1 MTFHTKA
8 GNIYML
14 IINRSPVSHTTFTK
28 SLVVYI
34 DHNLCWNVYV
44 DNLSKKIASGIGMLT
59 LSRAFFPSD
68 TLQNM
73 ISHTS
78 ITVTRFVVAVTK
90 HFLLNFRYSEIK
102 RHGLRASYDINSE
115 SLIDKLG
122 WRKLDTQRKSTKGY
136 SGISIDQWVS
146 F

>member
-34 DHNLCWNVYV
+34 DHSLCWNVHV

-59 LSRAFFPSD
+59 LSRPFFPSD

-78 ITVTRFVVAVTK
+78 ITVTRFVVAVTT

-102 RHGLRASYDINSE
+102 RHGLRASYDINSD

-122 WRKLDTQRKSTKGY
+122 WRKLDTQRKINKRL
-136 SGISIDQWVS
+136 QWYINRS
-146 F
+146 MG

>member
-28 SLVVYI
+28 SLVVYF
-34 DHNLCWNVYV
+34 DHNLCWNVHV
-44 DNLSKKIASGIGMLT
+44 DNLSKKIASGIGMLK

-68 TLQNM
+68 TLQNV

-115 SLIDKLG
+115 SLIDNLG
-122 WRKLDTQRKSTKGY
+122 WRKLDTQRKINKRL
-136 SGISIDQWVS
+136 QWYINRS
-146 F
+146 MG

>member
-34 DHNLCWNVYV
+34 DHNLCWNVHV
-44 DNLSKKIASGIGMLT
+44 DNLSKKIASGIGMLK

-102 RHGLRASYDINSE
+102 RHGLRASYDINSD

-122 WRKLDTQRKSTKGY
+122 WRKLDTQRKINKRL
-136 SGISIDQWVS
+136 QWYINRS
-146 F
+146 MG

>member
-28 SLVVYI
+28 SLVVYF
-34 DHNLCWNVYV
+34 DHNLCWNVHV
-44 DNLSKKIASGIGMLT
+44 DNLSKKIASGIGMLK

-68 TLQNM
+68 TLQNV

-102 RHGLRASYDINSE
+102 RHGLRASYDINSD
-115 SLIDKLG
+115 SLIDNLG
-122 WRKLDTQRKSTKGY
+122 WRKLDTQRKINKRL
-136 SGISIDQWVS
+136 QWYINRS
-146 F
+146 MG

>member
-1 MTFHTKA
+1 
-8 GNIYML
+8 ML

-28 SLVVYI
+28 SLVVYF
-34 DHNLCWNVYV
+34 DHNLCWNVHV
-44 DNLSKKIASGIGMLT
+44 DNLSKKIASGIGMLK
-59 LSRAFFPSD
+59 LSRAFFSSD
-68 TLQNM
+68 TLQNV

-122 WRKLDTQRKSTKGY
+122 WRKLDTQRKINKRL
-136 SGISIDQWVS
+136 QWYINRS
-146 F
+146 MG

>member
-1 MTFHTKA
+1 M
-8 GNIYML
+8 
-14 IINRSPVSHTTFTK
+14 
-28 SLVVYI
+28 
-34 DHNLCWNVYV
+34 
-44 DNLSKKIASGIGMLT
+44 DNLSKKIASGIGMLK

-68 TLQNM
+68 TLQNV

-122 WRKLDTQRKSTKGY
+122 WRKLDTQRKINKRL
-136 SGISIDQWVS
+136 QWYINRS
-146 F
+146 MG

>member
-28 SLVVYI
+28 SLVVYF
-34 DHNLCWNVYV
+34 DHNLCWNVHV
-44 DNLSKKIASGIGMLT
+44 DNLSKKIASGIGMLK

-68 TLQNM
+68 TLQNV

-122 WRKLDTQRKSTKGY
+122 WRKLDTQRKINKRL
-136 SGISIDQWVS
+136 QWYINRS
-146 F
+146 MG

>member
-34 DHNLCWNVYV
+34 DHNLCWNVHV
-44 DNLSKKIASGIGMLT
+44 DNLSKKIASGIGMLK

-115 SLIDKLG
+115 SLIDNLG
-122 WRKLDTQRKSTKGY
+122 WRKLDTQRKINKRL
-136 SGISIDQWVS
+136 QWYINRS
-146 F
+146 MG

>member
-34 DHNLCWNVYV
+34 DHNLCWNVHV
-44 DNLSKKIASGIGMLT
+44 DNLSKKIASGIGMLK

-122 WRKLDTQRKSTKGY
+122 WRKLDTQRKINKRLQGY
-136 SGISIDQWVS
+136 INRSMG
-146 F
+146 

>member
-34 DHNLCWNVYV
+34 DHNLCWNVHV

-102 RHGLRASYDINSE
+102 RHGLRASYDTNSD

-122 WRKLDTQRKSTKGY
+122 WRKLDTQRKINKRLQGY
-136 SGISIDQWVS
+136 INRSMG
-146 F
+146 

>member
-102 RHGLRASYDINSE
+102 RHRLRASYDINSD

-122 WRKLDTQRKSTKGY
+122 WRKLDTQRKINKRL
-136 SGISIDQWVS
+136 QWYINRS
-146 F
+146 MG